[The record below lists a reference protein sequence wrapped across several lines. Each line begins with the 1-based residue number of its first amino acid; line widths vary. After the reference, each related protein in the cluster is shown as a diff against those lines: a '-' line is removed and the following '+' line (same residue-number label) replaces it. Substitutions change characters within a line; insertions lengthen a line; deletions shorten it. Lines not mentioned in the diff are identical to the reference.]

1 MKSSPKGNLTQGS
14 TDEILMHILK
24 KLDQLEKMTERTQI
38 EVLDSEREYRYQC
51 RVILESLDPD
61 VVDEGKKESLRDKLI
76 SAPLPLQMMRLRFL
90 PNAIKIDFRGNDLL
104 PGEIIQQW
112 LSDAV
117 ETSGFGRV
125 KNVMVQRV

>member
-1 MKSSPKGNLTQGS
+1 MSFETEYQNWLGQENL
-14 TDEILMHILK
+14 ELYLK
-24 KLDQLEKMTERTQI
+24 EQLEKMTERTQI

-76 SAPLPLQMMRLRFL
+76 SAPLPLQMMRLS
-90 PNAIKIDFRGNDLL
+90 N
-104 PGEIIQQW
+104 
-112 LSDAV
+112 AV
-117 ETSGFGRV
+117 EASGFGRV

>member
-1 MKSSPKGNLTQGS
+1 MTQGS

-61 VVDEGKKESLRDKLI
+61 VVDEGKR
-76 SAPLPLQMMRLRFL
+76 
-90 PNAIKIDFRGNDLL
+90 NH
-104 PGEIIQQW
+104 
-112 LSDAV
+112 
-117 ETSGFGRV
+117 
-125 KNVMVQRV
+125 